1 MGPCELNWLC
11 FVIWRRGP
19 RPNRLDTVFGVVDR
33 RNIGC
38 CGIPAINICRGSDRM
53 CFSPKFSRSVERINA
68 SRRPPLGFVAG
79 AVQFAMM
86 ATAQRHGE
94 FIADLEAKSS
104 GLGETQMVGVAGLPA
119 ADHAGLFGDKAKVN
133 FVALSAWL
141 GKGQHAF
148 VDRFPGCFR
157 LSGTAGSLERSGAA
171 VVSTAGASGSLSIS
185 ASLR

>member
-1 MGPCELNWLC
+1 
-11 FVIWRRGP
+11 
-19 RPNRLDTVFGVVDR
+19 
-33 RNIGC
+33 
-38 CGIPAINICRGSDRM
+38 M

-68 SRRPPLGFVAG
+68 SRRPPLRFVAS

-86 ATAQRHGE
+86 STAERYGE

-148 VDRFPGCFR
+148 VDCFPGCFR
-157 LSGTAGSLERSGAA
+157 SFCRHPWKPGKIRVRGGLGGRRIGLFVDFSQFALKGLLHQARVISGEGVLGRQTALCPLVEFRKACQTG
-171 VVSTAGASGSLSIS
+171 
-185 ASLR
+185 